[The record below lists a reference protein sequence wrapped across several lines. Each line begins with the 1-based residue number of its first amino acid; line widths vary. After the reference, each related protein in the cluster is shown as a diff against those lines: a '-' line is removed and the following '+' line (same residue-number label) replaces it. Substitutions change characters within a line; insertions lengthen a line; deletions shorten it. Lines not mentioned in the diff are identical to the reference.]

1 MRKIDKTPPV
11 ITGNTKKDL
20 QELREY
26 LEYFR
31 EQINW
36 ILELI
41 SRNGGNA

>member
-1 MRKIDKTPPV
+1 MRKIDKKPPE

-41 SRNGGNA
+41 SRNGGNT